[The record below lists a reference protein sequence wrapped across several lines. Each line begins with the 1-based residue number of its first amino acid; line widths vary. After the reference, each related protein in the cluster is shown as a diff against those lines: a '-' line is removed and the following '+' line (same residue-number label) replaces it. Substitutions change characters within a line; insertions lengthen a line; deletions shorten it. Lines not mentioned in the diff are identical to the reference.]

1 MNRHLQGARHLICAG
16 DQLAKMAALLEQV
29 LRVRLLEIA
38 RGDFRRRDLC
48 RDGQHWQAR
57 PVAVEQAVD
66 EMQIAWS
73 AAAGADGKLTREMRL
88 AGSGKRRDLLVPHMN
103 PSDLALM
110 AQRVGEPVETV
121 ADDSIN
127 ALHSRCGENLNKL
140 IRDPLCH
147 HLSPSR
153 SAQSRGTSRRLR
165 SMFKRFPSA
174 GQRRYRR
181 GCVATARRPR

>member
-1 MNRHLQGARHLICAG
+1 
-16 DQLAKMAALLEQV
+16 ALLEQV

-48 RDGQHWQAR
+48 RDGQHRQAR
-57 PVAVEQAVD
+57 PMAVEQAVD

-73 AAAGADGKLTREMRL
+73 AAAGADRKLTREMRL

-103 PSDLALM
+103 PFDLALM

-121 ADDSIN
+121 ADDSIC
-127 ALHSRCGENLNKL
+127 ASLPLRRESRQIDPRPFVPSLVSL
-140 IRDPLCH
+140 SSHAARRD
-147 HLSPSR
+147 
-153 SAQSRGTSRRLR
+153 TSRRLK

-174 GQRRYRR
+174 GRRR
-181 GCVATARRPR
+181 C